1 MRRYNRT
8 RATGKVLYEK
18 LRSQL
23 GFKTCGAV
31 SMFYASMA
39 LVSSTFFQKVI
50 SDEKS
55 CCPVKVYKEMP
66 KSQKCFNGII
76 LGCFAVDMTV
86 SYLLLKGLKKI
97 TG

>member
-1 MRRYNRT
+1 MGERCCMKNFVRNWDLKKHV
-8 RATGKVLYEK
+8 A
-18 LRSQL
+18 
-23 GFKTCGAV
+23 AV

-39 LVSSTFFQKVI
+39 LVGNAFFSKKKVI